1 MSRCDAMRLSALAIA
16 MSLAALTTASA
27 ETATPNS
34 QNGRY
39 SFNPVADGVLR
50 LDTRTGPSV
59 GVQSER
65 CRLGLQVSSR

>member
-1 MSRCDAMRLSALAIA
+1 MRLF
-16 MSLAALTTASA
+16 
-27 ETATPNS
+27 ATCHCDVARGPINRIGGDGDARPS

-39 SFNPVADGVLR
+39 TFHPVADGVLR
-50 LDTRTGPSV
+50 LDTPDRPSV